1 MSNVTR
7 VTNKTRILESALQEL
22 AEKGFSGFT
31 VQSVAARIDI
41 SLGNLTY
48 HFPSR
53 EALIQSMLDLWF
65 ENWKQEFQTQIGNAV
80 NRATPDIGHFIDWV
94 MEQAVYPENVAIFT
108 ELWAYSNHDPKIASM
123 MENLYS
129 IAVSSVSIAFGLNP
143 NDSKTE
149 EFKSLLYLLA
159 AVSEGSAAVLG
170 NSSPQHPQRNILKEN
185 AKKLLE
191 EPLRAALNAAI

>member
-31 VQSVAARIDI
+31 LQSVAARIDI

-53 EALIQSMLDLWF
+53 EVLIQSMLDLWF
-65 ENWKQEFQTQIGNAV
+65 ENWKQEFQTQIGNAI
-80 NRATPDIGHFIDWV
+80 NRSTPDIGHFIDWV
-94 MEQAVYPENVAIFT
+94 MEQAVYPENVAVFT

-123 MENLYS
+123 MENLYN
-129 IAVSSVSIAFGLNP
+129 IAVSTVTVAFGLNP

-149 EFKSLLYLLA
+149 GFKSLLYLLA

-170 NSSPQHPQRNILKEN
+170 NTSPQHPQRKILKEN
-185 AKKLLE
+185 ARKLLE